1 MKQSMGNSEIKTISM
16 NRTMMSLNQRAY
28 SHMKLQ
34 TEERIHQIRLRIVRA
49 LSQVSQRGKSGARKS
64 RRLMSTIVR
73 EVQSQISKLIRT
85 TYEWSF
91 LNLHLG
97 ESILGNTSLPKSIAA
112 NSMIHRME
120 TIWSPMKL
128 KTITLQSI

>member
-1 MKQSMGNSEIKTISM
+1 MGNSEIKTISM

-34 TEERIHQIRLRIVRA
+34 TEELIHQIGLRIVRA

-73 EVQSQISKLIRT
+73 EVQSKISKLIRT

-97 ESILGNTSLPKSIAA
+97 ESILGNTSLPKSKAA